1 MITTNIQNCGTSVL
15 LSADGHL
22 GDDADTVL
30 QRALDRVTADDRTL
44 MIDIH
49 GVASMDPAGLLH
61 LLDLHRRAQCLGLRV
76 MVVGWQPQPQQLMA
90 EVAGIRGPGS
100 ATGER
105 YALDGFRR
113 LITRRAQQAQDSTT
127 TAARSAEGHW

>member
-1 MITTNIQNCGTSVL
+1 MITLDIQTCGTSVL

-22 GDDADTVL
+22 DHDADTVL
-30 QRALDRVTADDRTL
+30 QRALDRVTAEDRTL
-44 MIDIH
+44 MVDLH

-90 EVAGIRGPGS
+90 DVAGIRGRGS

-113 LITRRAQQAQDSTT
+113 LITRRAQEAQDSATT
-127 TAARSAEGHW
+127 VAPRAEDHG

>member
-1 MITTNIQNCGTSVL
+1 MITTNIQSCGTSVL

-22 GDDADTVL
+22 DEDADTVL
-30 QRALDRVTADDRTL
+30 QRALDGVTDDDRSL

-49 GVASMDPAGLLH
+49 GVASMDPAGLLP

-76 MVVGWQPQPQQLMA
+76 VVVGWQPQPQQLMA
-90 EVAGIRGPGS
+90 DVAGIRGPGS

-113 LITRRAQQAQDSTT
+113 LITRRAQQAQDGAT
-127 TAARSAEGHW
+127 TAHRAM

>member
-15 LSADGHL
+15 LSVDGYL
-22 GDDADTVL
+22 DDDADAVL
-30 QRALDRVTADDRTL
+30 QRAFDCVTANDQTL
-44 MIDIH
+44 MVDIH
-49 GVASMDPAGLLH
+49 GVTSMDPPGLLH

-90 EVAGIRGPGS
+90 EIAGIRGPGS

-105 YALDGFRR
+105 YALDGFRY
-113 LITRRAQQAQDSTT
+113 LITRRAQQAQDSAT
-127 TAARSAEGHW
+127 TAAQTAEDHC